1 MPGFNDLGE
10 YSLILRATDA
20 DEVIVDKTVN
30 ITVTELE
37 VDPCDVARGDLN
49 CDGLVDVADLVF
61 MVDWMFMNGPA
72 PYCK

>member
-30 ITVTELE
+30 ITVTELG
-37 VDPCDVARGDLN
+37 VDPCDVA
-49 CDGLVDVADLVF
+49 
-61 MVDWMFMNGPA
+61 
-72 PYCK
+72 